1 MAFTAARTPA
11 ISTPVR
17 RFPLLIVLAP
27 LLVCGCSRF
36 ESDWRTPAL
45 RNVPS
50 GDPLEGRWKGN
61 WKSTP
66 SGHSGS
72 LRCIMTR
79 VDDDTYRARFNAS
92 WALLLRFEYAVDMQ
106 VERRDGVAYF
116 KGAADLGKAMK
127 SLGVYHYDGHADGRV
142 FHSTYKSPKDQGYF
156 QMKRP

>member
-1 MAFTAARTPA
+1 MRTLCLLFILTAFFLSA
-11 ISTPVR
+11 
-17 RFPLLIVLAP
+17 
-27 LLVCGCSRF
+27 GCSRF
-36 ESDWRTPAL
+36 ESDWRSKPLMNAPAD
-45 RNVPS
+45 
-50 GDPLEGRWKGN
+50 DPLLGRWKGS

-92 WALLLRFEYAVDMQ
+92 WALILRFEYAVDMD
-106 VERRDGVAYF
+106 VEVRDGVAYF

-127 SLGVYHYDGHADGRV
+127 SLGVYHYDGHADGKD
-142 FHSTYKSPKDQGYF
+142 FHSTYQSPKDKGTF